1 MCVRVCVEWRHFCVS
16 TDVIFVD
23 WRYYTPEHRDTN
35 DDRDTGTSILGNIN
49 DDRDTQ
55 RESDR
60 DTRNVRLA
68 ITINKAPGNKWRPG
82 HREYKWRPGHSKRN
96 YRLGHR
102 NTNDDRD
109 TGNINDD
116 RNTQREITDWDTGTQ
131 MTTGTQGNN
140 NNGDAGGHRGIYKWR
155 QGHRECSI
163 SNPHQQSSRAIIRI
177 MRYRS
182 EYRLFFPWTII
193 CCMFKSR

>member
-1 MCVRVCVEWRHFCVS
+1 MCVEWRHVCVS
-16 TDVIFVD
+16 ADVMFVN
-23 WRYYTPEHRDTN
+23 WRNYRPGHRDTN
-35 DDRDTGTSILGNIN
+35 DDRDIGNIN

-68 ITINKAPGNKWRPG
+68 ITINKAPGHKWRPG

-96 YRLGHR
+96 YRPGHR
-102 NTNDDRD
+102 NTNNDRDKNDDRD

-116 RNTQREITDWDTGTQ
+116 RDTQREITDWDTGTQ

-155 QGHRECSI
+155 RGHRECSI
-163 SNPHQQSSRAIIRI
+163 SNHHQQSSRAIIRI
-177 MRYRS
+177 MRYGS

>member
-1 MCVRVCVEWRHFCVS
+1 MSVCRVTSCVEWRHVCRL
-16 TDVIFVD
+16 TKLQ
-23 WRYYTPEHRDTN
+23 
-35 DDRDTGTSILGNIN
+35 TGTSGYKWRPGHRDIGNIN
-49 DDRDTQ
+49 DDW
-55 RESDR
+55 
-60 DTRNVRLA
+60 DTRNVQLA
-68 ITINKAPGNKWRPG
+68 ITIYKVPGHKRRPG

-96 YRLGHR
+96 YKPEHKWRPGQKWRPGHQ
-102 NTNDDRD
+102 D

-116 RNTQREITDWDTGTQ
+116 RDTQREITDWDTG
-131 MTTGTQGNN
+131 TTGTQGNN

-155 QGHRECSI
+155 RGHRECSI
-163 SNPHQQSSRAIIRI
+163 SNHHQQSSRAIIRI